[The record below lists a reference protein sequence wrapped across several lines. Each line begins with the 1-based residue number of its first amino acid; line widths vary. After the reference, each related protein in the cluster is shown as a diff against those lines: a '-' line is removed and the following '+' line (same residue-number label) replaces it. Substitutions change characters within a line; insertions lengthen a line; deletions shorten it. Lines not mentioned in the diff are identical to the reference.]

1 METLSVLLKE
11 SLEGRL
17 TDQIRASLTSED
29 EVEKSDDTNSGESK
43 PEWYKILGTLKYMD
57 AKNNSRGNMQR

>member
-29 EVEKSDDTNSGESK
+29 EVEKSDETNSGESK
-43 PEWYKILGTLKYMD
+43 PE
-57 AKNNSRGNMQR
+57 